1 MDSAVP
7 TEEQMILLD
16 GDDVA
21 ESYRVSELIESNGG
35 QVVHRYGSRVLI
47 GSVPAEVERGL
58 TSRRGVRSVR
68 AESIGRRVPRLSE
81 AESLGVAAWN
91 LRRSRPYAGAKAA
104 RPRGGGPWGPAGAG
118 RP

>member
-7 TEEQMILLD
+7 TEEQIILLD
-16 GDDVA
+16 GDDVP

-47 GSVPAEVERGL
+47 GSVPAEGERGL

-68 AESIGRRVPRLSE
+68 AGAIGRRGAGLSG
-81 AESLGVAAWN
+81 AGSPGAAAWDP
-91 LRRSRPYAGAKAA
+91 RRGRRDVRG
-104 RPRGGGPWGPAGAG
+104 RGG
-118 RP
+118 R